1 MSRFKKNLVFLIL
14 YILLVSSFIQFGLSA
29 NVLRFSPYFF
39 AVLTTALIL
48 SILAP
53 TLQKWSIVTA
63 LGLTAIAY
71 IALWFALGGRLSGD
85 QFTILALELVFLA
98 TGMML
103 AREMTISFRE
113 MEQTIDK
120 LIFATFSGRALL
132 FEEAAKV
139 IQTELARSRRYNRPL
154 SLVIIEPDPV
164 AVGAEFQSA
173 TPAPRSPAGKEIQK
187 QLARRYVMAQI
198 AEILDKEARNTDTIV
213 KQDKPDRFI
222 ILCPETQ
229 TSNTNTLI
237 RRVVEKTRAQIG
249 LQVGF
254 GVAAFP
260 EEAMTFEE
268 LLQKAEA
275 KMVKPGA
282 FSLGKQ

>member
-1 MSRFKKNLVFLIL
+1 MSRFKKNLVFLVL
-14 YILLVSSFIQFGLSA
+14 FILLVSSFIQFGLSA

-39 AVLTTALIL
+39 AVLTTAIIL

-53 TLQKWSIVTA
+53 TLQRGALLTA
-63 LGLTAIAY
+63 LALTVIAY
-71 IALWFALGGRLSGD
+71 IALWFALGGSLSGD
-85 QFTILALELVFLA
+85 QFTILALELVFLV

-103 AREMTISFRE
+103 AREITLSFRE
-113 MEQTIDK
+113 MEQTIEK

-132 FEEAAKV
+132 FEEASKV

-154 SLVIIEPDPV
+154 SLVIIEPDAV
-164 AVGAEFQSA
+164 AMGAEFQ
-173 TPAPRSPAGKEIQK
+173 PAPREIQQ

-237 RRVVEKTRAQIG
+237 RRVVEKTRAQVG
-249 LQVGF
+249 VQVGF

-268 LLQKAEA
+268 LLQKAEQ

-282 FSLGKQ
+282 FSVGKQ

>member
-29 NVLRFSPYFF
+29 NVLNFSPYFF
-39 AVLTTALIL
+39 AVLTTAIIL

-53 TLQKWSIVTA
+53 TLQRWSLLVA
-63 LGLTAIAY
+63 LGLTVIAY
-71 IALWFALGGRLSGD
+71 IILWFALGGALSGD
-85 QFTILALELVFLA
+85 QFTILALELVFLVA
-98 TGMML
+98 GMML
-103 AREMTISFRE
+103 AREITLSLHE

-154 SLVIIEPDPV
+154 SLVIIEPEQD
-164 AVGAEFQSA
+164 AVGAEFQPVLRVN
-173 TPAPRSPAGKEIQK
+173 TGQEIQK

-237 RRVVEKTRAQIG
+237 RRVVEKTRAQVG
-249 LQVGF
+249 VQVGF

-268 LLQKAEA
+268 LLQKAEQ
-275 KMVKPGA
+275 KMIKPGA
-282 FSLGKQ
+282 FSVGK

>member
-29 NVLRFSPYFF
+29 NVLNFSPYFF
-39 AVLTTALIL
+39 AVLTTAIIL
-48 SILAP
+48 SILVP
-53 TLQKWSIVTA
+53 TLQRWSLLVA
-63 LGLTAIAY
+63 LGLTVIAY
-71 IALWFALGGRLSGD
+71 IVLWFALGGGFSGD
-85 QFTILALELVFLA
+85 QFTVLALELVFLV

-103 AREMTISFRE
+103 AREITLSFRE
-113 MEQTIDK
+113 MEKTIEK

-154 SLVIIEPDPV
+154 SLVIIEPDP
-164 AVGAEFQSA
+164 AAIGAEFQ
-173 TPAPRSPAGKEIQK
+173 PAPREIQQ
-187 QLARRYVMAQI
+187 QLARRYMMAQI

-237 RRVVEKTRAQIG
+237 RRVVEKTRDAVGVQI
-249 LQVGF
+249 GF

-275 KMVKPGA
+275 KMVKPSA
-282 FSLGKQ
+282 FSLGK

>member
-1 MSRFKKNLVFLIL
+1 MSRSKKNLVFLIL
-14 YILLVSSFIQFGLSA
+14 YILLVSSVIQFGLSVD
-29 NVLRFSPYFF
+29 VLTIRPYFF
-39 AVLTTALIL
+39 AVLTTAIIL
-48 SILAP
+48 TILAP
-53 TLQKWSIVTA
+53 ALERWRLLAA
-63 LGLTAIAY
+63 LGLTVALY
-71 IALWFALGGRLSGD
+71 IALWFGLGGSLSND
-85 QFTILALELVFLA
+85 QFAILALEVVLLV

-103 AREMTISFRE
+103 AREITLAFRE
-113 MEQTIDK
+113 LEQTIEK

-139 IQTELARSRRYNRPL
+139 IQVELARSRRYDRPL
-154 SLVIIEPDPV
+154 SLVIIEPDS
-164 AVGAEFQSA
+164 AGIAAQFQ
-173 TPAPRSPAGKEIQK
+173 PAPKEIQK
-187 QLARRYVMAQI
+187 HLTHRFAMAQI
-198 AEILDKEARNTDTIV
+198 AEILDKEARNTDIII
-213 KQDKPDRFI
+213 KQEKPDRFI

-237 RRVVEKTRAQIG
+237 RRVVEKTRAQTG
-249 LQVGF
+249 VQVGF

-282 FSLGKQ
+282 FSLGK

>member
-1 MSRFKKNLVFLIL
+1 MSRFKKNLVFFVL
-14 YILLVSSFIQFGLSA
+14 YILLVSSFVQFGLNA
-29 NVLRFSPYFF
+29 RVLNFSPYFF
-39 AVLTTALIL
+39 AVLTTAVIL
-48 SILAP
+48 VILTP
-53 TLQKWSIVTA
+53 TLKRWLLLAA
-63 LGLTAIAY
+63 LGLTVILY
-71 IALWFALGGRLSGD
+71 VALWFVLGGRLTGEAFS
-85 QFTILALELVFLA
+85 ILALELVLLV
-98 TGMML
+98 TGIML
-103 AREMTISFRE
+103 AREITVSFGE
-113 MEQTIDK
+113 TEQTIDK

-132 FEEAAKV
+132 FDEASKV

-154 SLVIIEPDPV
+154 SLVIIEPDPD
-164 AVGAEFQSA
+164 AVGADIQSA
-173 TPAPRSPAGKEIQK
+173 MLLSGSAAGKELQK

-198 AEILDKEARNTDTIV
+198 AEILDKEARNTDLIV
-213 KQDKPDRFI
+213 KQDNPDRFI

-237 RRVVEKTRAQIG
+237 RRVVEKTRAQVG
-249 LQVGF
+249 AQVGF

-282 FSLGKQ
+282 FSVGK

>member
-1 MSRFKKNLVFLIL
+1 MSRFKKNLVFFVL
-14 YILLVSSFIQFGLSA
+14 YILMVSSFIQFGLTA
-29 NVLRFSPYFF
+29 NVLNFSPYFF
-39 AVLTTALIL
+39 AVLTTAIL
-48 SILAP
+48 LTILAP
-53 TLQKWSIVTA
+53 ALQRWPLLLA
-63 LGLTAIAY
+63 LGLTMISY
-71 IALWFALGGRLSGD
+71 IALWVALGGGFSGG
-85 QFTILALELVFLA
+85 QFNILALELVFLV

-103 AREMTISFRE
+103 AREITLSFRE
-113 MEQTIDK
+113 MEQTVEK

-154 SLVIIEPDPV
+154 SLVIIEPDP
-164 AVGAEFQSA
+164 AAIGAEFQ
-173 TPAPRSPAGKEIQK
+173 PAPREIQQ

-237 RRVVEKTRAQIG
+237 RRVVEKTRAQVG
-249 LQVGF
+249 VQVGF

-260 EEAMTFEE
+260 DEAMTFEE

-275 KMVKPGA
+275 KMVKSGA
-282 FSLGKQ
+282 FSLGK

>member
-1 MSRFKKNLVFLIL
+1 MSRFKKNLVFFVL
-14 YILLVSSFIQFGLSA
+14 YILMVSSFIQFGLTA
-29 NVLRFSPYFF
+29 NVLNFSPYFF
-39 AVLTTALIL
+39 AVLTTAIL
-48 SILAP
+48 LTILAP
-53 TLQKWSIVTA
+53 TLHRWPLLLA
-63 LGLTAIAY
+63 LGLTMISY
-71 IALWFALGGRLSGD
+71 IALWVALGGGFSGG
-85 QFTILALELVFLA
+85 QFNILALELVFLV

-103 AREMTISFRE
+103 AREITLSFRE
-113 MEQTIDK
+113 MEQTVEK

-154 SLVIIEPDPV
+154 SLVIIEPDP
-164 AVGAEFQSA
+164 AAIGAESQ
-173 TPAPRSPAGKEIQK
+173 PAPREIQQ

-237 RRVVEKTRAQIG
+237 RRVVEKTRAQVG
-249 LQVGF
+249 VQVGF

-260 EEAMTFEE
+260 DEAMTFEE

-275 KMVKPGA
+275 KMVKSGA
-282 FSLGKQ
+282 FSLGK

>member
-1 MSRFKKNLVFLIL
+1 MSRFKKNQVFLIL
-14 YILLVSSFIQFGLSA
+14 YILLVSSVIQFVDHTSTPGF
-29 NVLRFSPYFF
+29 NNYFF
-39 AVLTTALIL
+39 AALTVAMIAVIVFPPFEKWPLL
-48 SILAP
+48 SIIGGWALAY
-53 TLQKWSIVTA
+53 L
-63 LGLTAIAY
+63 
-71 IALWFALGGRLSGD
+71 ALWFVLGWSFASGPV
-85 QFTILALELVFLA
+85 TILLVELAFLA
-98 TGMML
+98 AGI
-103 AREMTISFRE
+103 AVVRETTLSFRE
-113 MEQTIDK
+113 MEKTIEK
-120 LIFATFSGRALL
+120 LVFSSFSGRALM
-132 FEEAAKV
+132 FEEAEKV
-139 IQTELARSRRYNRPL
+139 IQTELARSRRYSRPL

-164 AVGAEFQSA
+164 AVGAEFQ
-173 TPAPRSPAGKEIQK
+173 PAPKEIQQ

-198 AEILDKEARNTDTIV
+198 AEILDKEARHTDIIV
-213 KQDKPDRFI
+213 KQNKPDRFI

-260 EEAMTFEE
+260 EEALTFEE

-282 FSLGKQ
+282 FSLGK

>member
-29 NVLRFSPYFF
+29 NVLNFSPYFF
-39 AVLTTALIL
+39 AVLTTAIIL

-53 TLQKWSIVTA
+53 TLQRWSLLVA
-63 LGLTAIAY
+63 LGLTVIAY
-71 IALWFALGGRLSGD
+71 IVLWFALGGALSGD
-85 QFTILALELVFLA
+85 QFTILALELVFLVA
-98 TGMML
+98 GMML
-103 AREMTISFRE
+103 AREITLSFHE

-154 SLVIIEPDPV
+154 SLVIIEPEQD
-164 AVGAEFQSA
+164 AVGAEFQPVSRVN
-173 TPAPRSPAGKEIQK
+173 TGQEIQK

-229 TSNTNTLI
+229 TSNTNPLI
-237 RRVVEKTRAQIG
+237 RRVVEKTRAQVG
-249 LQVGF
+249 VQVGF

-268 LLQKAEA
+268 LLQKAEE

-282 FSLGKQ
+282 FSVGK

>member
-1 MSRFKKNLVFLIL
+1 MSRFKKNLVFFVL
-14 YILLVSSFIQFGLSA
+14 YILMVSSFIQFGLTA
-29 NVLRFSPYFF
+29 NVLNFSPYFF
-39 AVLTTALIL
+39 AVLTTAIL
-48 SILAP
+48 LTILAP
-53 TLQKWSIVTA
+53 ALQRWPLLLA
-63 LGLTAIAY
+63 LGLTIISY
-71 IALWFALGGRLSGD
+71 IALWAALGGGFSGG
-85 QFTILALELVFLA
+85 QFTILALELVFLV

-103 AREMTISFRE
+103 AREITLSFQE
-113 MEQTIDK
+113 MEQTVEK

-154 SLVIIEPDPV
+154 SLVIIEPDP
-164 AVGAEFQSA
+164 AAIEAEFQ
-173 TPAPRSPAGKEIQK
+173 PAPREIQQ
-187 QLARRYVMAQI
+187 QLTRRYVMAQI

-237 RRVVEKTRAQIG
+237 RRVVEKTRAQVG
-249 LQVGF
+249 VQVGF

-260 EEAMTFEE
+260 DEAMTFEE

-275 KMVKPGA
+275 KMVKSGA
-282 FSLGKQ
+282 FSLRK

>member
-1 MSRFKKNLVFLIL
+1 MSRFKKTLVFLIL
-14 YILLVSSFIQFGLSA
+14 YIFLVSSFIQFGLAA
-29 NVLRFSPYFF
+29 NVLGFSPYFF
-39 AVLTTALIL
+39 TVLTAAVIL
-48 SILAP
+48 FILAP
-53 TLQKWSIVTA
+53 TLQKWALVIA
-63 LGLTAIAY
+63 LGLTAAAY
-71 IALWFALGGRLSGD
+71 AGLWFALGGRFSGD
-85 QFTILALELVFLA
+85 QFSTLALELLFLI

-103 AREMTISFRE
+103 AREITISFRE
-113 MEQTIDK
+113 MEQIIDK

-132 FEEAAKV
+132 LEEASKV

-164 AVGAEFQSA
+164 AIEEQFQA
-173 TPAPRSPAGKEIQK
+173 IPRSPVGKEIQK

-198 AEILDKEARNTDTIV
+198 AEILDKEARNTDIII

-222 ILCPETQ
+222 ILCPETE

-237 RRVVEKTRAQIG
+237 RRMVEKSRAQVGAQI
-249 LQVGF
+249 GF
-254 GVAAFP
+254 GVASFP

-282 FSLGKQ
+282 FSLGK

>member
-29 NVLRFSPYFF
+29 NALRFSPYFF
-39 AVLTTALIL
+39 AVMTTAIIL
-48 SILAP
+48 SLLAP
-53 TLQKWSIVTA
+53 ATLRRWPLLAA
-63 LGLTAIAY
+63 LGLTVIAY
-71 IALWFALGGRLSGD
+71 AALWFALGGRLTGEE
-85 QFTILALELVFLA
+85 FTLLTLELVFLA
-98 TGMML
+98 AGMML
-103 AREMTISFRE
+103 AREITLSFRE

-120 LIFATFSGRALL
+120 LIFAAFSGRALL

-154 SLVIIEPDPV
+154 SLVIIEPDP
-164 AVGAEFQSA
+164 AAAGAEFQS
-173 TPAPRSPAGKEIQK
+173 TPHEIQN
-187 QLARRYVMAQI
+187 QLARRYAMAQI
-198 AEILDKEARNTDTIV
+198 AEILDREARNTDTII

-237 RRVVEKTRAQIG
+237 RRVVEKTRAQVG
-249 LQVGF
+249 AQLGF
-254 GVAAFP
+254 GVASFP
-260 EEAMTFEE
+260 EEALTFEE

-275 KMVKPGA
+275 KMVRPGA
-282 FSLGKQ
+282 FSLGK

>member
-29 NVLRFSPYFF
+29 NVLNFSPYFF
-39 AVLTTALIL
+39 AVLTTAIIL

-53 TLQKWSIVTA
+53 TLQRWSLLVA
-63 LGLTAIAY
+63 LGLTVIAY
-71 IALWFALGGRLSGD
+71 IVLWFALGGALSGD
-85 QFTILALELVFLA
+85 QFTILALELVFLVA
-98 TGMML
+98 GMML
-103 AREMTISFRE
+103 AREITLSFHE

-154 SLVIIEPDPV
+154 SLVIIEPEQD
-164 AVGAEFQSA
+164 AVGAEFQPVSRVN
-173 TPAPRSPAGKEIQK
+173 TGQEIQK

-237 RRVVEKTRAQIG
+237 RRVVEKTRAQVG
-249 LQVGF
+249 VQVGF

-268 LLQKAEA
+268 LLQKAEE

-282 FSLGKQ
+282 FSVGK